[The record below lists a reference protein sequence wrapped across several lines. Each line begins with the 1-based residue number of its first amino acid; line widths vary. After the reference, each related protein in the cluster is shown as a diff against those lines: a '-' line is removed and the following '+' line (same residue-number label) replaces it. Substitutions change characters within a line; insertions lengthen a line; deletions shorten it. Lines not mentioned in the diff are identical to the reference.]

1 MNSADMRQELFAY
14 AAAYAVLLSLLA
26 RLYPPVPQ
34 PGSIRRRR
42 SQLTENIIVL
52 KDLSKIYGNGVEVR
66 ALDGISVTIKAGEFV
81 AIVGPSGS
89 GKSTLLNMIGLL
101 DTPSYGQIFLKGIDV
116 SRASSEERARL
127 RNQELGFVFQ
137 YHHLIPEF
145 SAQENVMMPMLIAGK
160 DKAVARDRA
169 MELLASVGL
178 AERKDSRPNQLSGG
192 QNQRV
197 AVARALAN
205 GPSIVIGDELTGNL
219 DTKTSDLIYKLL
231 RELNRKINQT
241 FILVTHDMTLAEKT
255 DRILRI
261 VDGKIV
267 CEIRRKGE
275 EFVAYEGCELGE
287 DGG

>member
-1 MNSADMRQELFAY
+1 
-14 AAAYAVLLSLLA
+14 
-26 RLYPPVPQ
+26 
-34 PGSIRRRR
+34 
-42 SQLTENIIVL
+42 VL

-66 ALDGISVTIKAGEFV
+66 ALDGVSVKIKAGEFV

-101 DTPSYGQIFLKGIDV
+101 DTPSVGQIFLKGIDV
-116 SRASSEERARL
+116 SQASPEERARL

-145 SAQENVMMPMLIAGK
+145 SALENVMMPMLIAKKGR
-160 DKAVARDRA
+160 AAARERA
-169 MELLASVGL
+169 LELLSAVGL
-178 AERKDSRPNQLSGG
+178 ADRRDSRPNQLSGG

-219 DTKTSDLIYKLL
+219 DTKTSDLIYNLL

-261 VDGKIV
+261 VDGKLV
-267 CEIRRKGE
+267 CEMRRKDGGFVSGE
-275 EFVAYEGCELGE
+275 ICDLGE
-287 DGG
+287 DDGKIVGA

>member
-1 MNSADMRQELFAY
+1 
-14 AAAYAVLLSLLA
+14 VLE
-26 RLYPPVPQ
+26 
-34 PGSIRRRR
+34 G
-42 SQLTENIIVL
+42 
-52 KDLSKIYGNGVEVR
+52 LSKIYGNGVEVR
-66 ALDGISVTIKAGEFV
+66 ALDSVSISIKAGEFV

-101 DTPSYGQIFLKGIDV
+101 DTPSVGRIYLKGIDV
-116 SRASSEERARL
+116 SRASPGERARL

-145 SAQENVMMPMLIAGK
+145 SALENVMMPMLIAKK
-160 DKAVARDRA
+160 DKSLASERA
-169 MELLASVGL
+169 LELLTAVGL
-178 AERKDSRPNQLSGG
+178 ADRKDSRPNQLSGG

-205 GPSIVIGDELTGNL
+205 RPSIVIGDELTGNL
-219 DTKTSDLIYKLL
+219 DTKTSDLIYNLL

-267 CEIRRKGE
+267 CEMKKKDGKFE
-275 EFVAYEGCELGE
+275 STDLCDPGE
-287 DGG
+287 DGRHVASA

>member
-1 MNSADMRQELFAY
+1 VSDD
-14 AAAYAVLLSLLA
+14 
-26 RLYPPVPQ
+26 
-34 PGSIRRRR
+34 
-42 SQLTENIIVL
+42 IIVL
-52 KDLSKIYGNGVEVR
+52 RDLSKIYGSGVEVR
-66 ALDGISVTIKAGEFV
+66 ALDSVNVRIKAGEFV

-101 DTPSYGQIFLKGIDV
+101 DTPSSGQIFLKGIDV
-116 SRASSEERARL
+116 SRASPEERARL

-145 SAQENVMMPMLIAGK
+145 SALENVMMPMLIARK
-160 DKAVARDRA
+160 SKAEARERA
-169 MELLASVGL
+169 RELLSAVGL
-178 AERKDSRPNQLSGG
+178 ADRQLNRPNQLSGG

-205 GPSIVIGDELTGNL
+205 RPSIVIGDELTGNL
-219 DTKTSDLIYKLL
+219 DTKSSDLIYNLL

-241 FILVTHDMTLAEKT
+241 FILVTHDMALAEKT

-267 CEIRRKGE
+267 CEMRRSDEG
-275 EFVAYEGCELGE
+275 FVSNSACELGE
-287 DGG
+287 DGVKIKWV

>member
-1 MNSADMRQELFAY
+1 MSDD
-14 AAAYAVLLSLLA
+14 
-26 RLYPPVPQ
+26 
-34 PGSIRRRR
+34 
-42 SQLTENIIVL
+42 IIVL
-52 KDLSKIYGNGVEVR
+52 RDLSKIYGSGVEVR
-66 ALDGISVTIKAGEFV
+66 ALDSVNVSIETGEFV

-101 DTPSYGQIFLKGIDV
+101 DTPSSGQIFLKGIDV
-116 SRASSEERARL
+116 SRASPEERARL

-145 SAQENVMMPMLIAGK
+145 SALENV
-160 DKAVARDRA
+160 
-169 MELLASVGL
+169 
-178 AERKDSRPNQLSGG
+178 NQLSGG

-205 GPSIVIGDELTGNL
+205 RPSIVIGDELTGNL
-219 DTKTSDLIYKLL
+219 DTKSSELIYNLL

-241 FILVTHDMTLAEKT
+241 FILVTHDMALAEKT

-267 CEIRRKGE
+267 CEMSRRSEG
-275 EFVAYEGCELGE
+275 FVSNSACELGE
-287 DGG
+287 DGGKIKRV

>member
-1 MNSADMRQELFAY
+1 LEVSDD
-14 AAAYAVLLSLLA
+14 
-26 RLYPPVPQ
+26 
-34 PGSIRRRR
+34 
-42 SQLTENIIVL
+42 IIVL
-52 KDLSKIYGNGVEVR
+52 KDLSKIYGDGVEVR
-66 ALDGISVTIKAGEFV
+66 ALDGVSVNIKAGEFV

-101 DTPSYGQIFLKGIDV
+101 DTPSSGQIFLKGIDV
-116 SRASSEERARL
+116 SQASSEERARL

-145 SAQENVMMPMLIAGK
+145 SALENVMMPMLIAK
-160 DKAVARDRA
+160 KSKAQAQERA
-169 MELLASVGL
+169 LELLDAVGL
-178 AERKDSRPNQLSGG
+178 VERQNNKPNQLSGG

-219 DTKTSDLIYKLL
+219 DTKSSDLIYNLL

-261 VDGKIV
+261 VDGKLV
-267 CEIRRKGE
+267 CEMLRQGDG
-275 EFVAYEGCELGE
+275 FLTSDSCELGE
-287 DGG
+287 DDGKIKRP

>member
-1 MNSADMRQELFAY
+1 VSDD
-14 AAAYAVLLSLLA
+14 
-26 RLYPPVPQ
+26 
-34 PGSIRRRR
+34 
-42 SQLTENIIVL
+42 IIVL
-52 KDLSKIYGNGVEVR
+52 RDLNKIYGSGVEVR
-66 ALDGISVTIKAGEFV
+66 ALDSVNVSIKAGEFV

-101 DTPSYGQIFLKGIDV
+101 DTPSSGQIFLKGIDV
-116 SRASSEERARL
+116 SRASPEERARL

-145 SAQENVMMPMLIAGK
+145 SALENVMMPMLIARK
-160 DKAVARDRA
+160 SKAEARERA
-169 MELLASVGL
+169 HELLSAVGL
-178 AERKDSRPNQLSGG
+178 ADRQLNRPNQLSGG

-205 GPSIVIGDELTGNL
+205 RPSIVIGDELTGNL
-219 DTKTSDLIYKLL
+219 DTKSSDLIYNLL

-241 FILVTHDMTLAEKT
+241 FILVTHDMALAEKT

-267 CEIRRKGE
+267 CEMRRSDEG
-275 EFVAYEGCELGE
+275 FVSNSACELGE
-287 DGG
+287 DGVKIKRV

>member
-1 MNSADMRQELFAY
+1 MSDD
-14 AAAYAVLLSLLA
+14 
-26 RLYPPVPQ
+26 
-34 PGSIRRRR
+34 
-42 SQLTENIIVL
+42 IIVL

-66 ALDGISVTIKAGEFV
+66 ALDGVSVSIKAGEFV

-101 DTPSYGQIFLKGIDV
+101 DTPSVGQIFLKGIDV
-116 SRASSEERARL
+116 SRASSEERANL
-127 RNQELGFVFQ
+127 RSHELGFVFQ

-145 SAQENVMMPMLIAGK
+145 SALENVMMPMLIAK
-160 DKAVARDRA
+160 KSRA
-169 MELLASVGL
+169 FAKERAQELLSAVGL
-178 AERKDSRPNQLSGG
+178 ADRQDSRPNQLSGG

-219 DTKTSDLIYKLL
+219 DTKTSDLIYNLL

-241 FILVTHDMTLAEKT
+241 FILVTHDMALAEKT

-261 VDGKIV
+261 VDGKLV
-267 CEIRRKGE
+267 CEMRRKGDG
-275 EFVAYEGCELGE
+275 FVTSESCDLGE
-287 DGG
+287 DDGKIKKA